1 MAATLMQDWFLL
13 DQSLAIPLSQRRGR
27 VISALSEF
35 EQRVIWGFRSANRV
49 VRQNEFLDLRIIGRG
64 VRFHFRFRK
73 TFWFRVRVG
82 IKNRL
87 WYGIVT
93 RPKSEATNFLRI
105 RFARDRVRQ
114 MRNSARMRRRL
125 PTGKSRYRQIET
137 APEKMDR
144 TAFAAETR
152 AKFFKDAI
160 GLSQHAPEA
169 IRVLG
174 IVGTMLLVFVE
185 RNRIGNFV
193 RQHVDLHR

>member
-73 TFWFRVRVG
+73 TFWFRIRVG

-87 WYGIVT
+87 RNRIIA
-93 RPKSEATNFLRI
+93 RPKSEAANFLRI

-114 MRNSARMRRRL
+114 MRNAARMRRRL
-125 PTGKSRYRQIET
+125 PTGKSRDRQIKT
-137 APEKMDR
+137 SPEKMDR
-144 TAFAAETR
+144 TAFAAETG
-152 AKFFKDAI
+152 AKLFKDAI
-160 GLSQHAPEA
+160 GLSQHAEEHTSELQS
-169 IRVLG
+169 R
-174 IVGTMLLVFVE
+174 F
-185 RNRIGNFV
+185 
-193 RQHVDLHR
+193 